1 MQILVDICADENEPA
16 KRKKWL
22 LHGESGDDQRNKFIE
37 KEGRKVGARAASSN
51 SFVHVPPQNNR
62 TKKCTLSPIFS

>member
-37 KEGRKVGARAASSN
+37 KEGRKVGARGGRGGASAAGAGRRCS
-51 SFVHVPPQNNR
+51 
-62 TKKCTLSPIFS
+62 